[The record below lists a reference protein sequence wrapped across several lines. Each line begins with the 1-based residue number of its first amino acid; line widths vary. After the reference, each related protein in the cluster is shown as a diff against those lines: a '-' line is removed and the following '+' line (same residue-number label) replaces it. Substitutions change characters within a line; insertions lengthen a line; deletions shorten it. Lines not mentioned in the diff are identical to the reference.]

1 MTTSTSLDEALGTLA
16 GAIEEILDL
25 LDSTPTPLPTSGCE
39 PVPTRPRPIP
49 DGPDQAVPILH
60 LDPTIDPDALVHAL
74 RHALHH

>member
-25 LDSTPTPLPTSGCE
+25 LDATPAPESE

-74 RHALHH
+74 RHALRH

>member
-25 LDSTPTPLPTSGCE
+25 LDPTPTPEGERLPA
-39 PVPTRPRPIP
+39 RPRPIP